1 MLLAV
6 VLMFSSLPFSVSA
19 DEVSSELPTESTVE
33 SQPKESQAEET
44 EESPPPAENAI
55 ILSDSSGDVPVLYA
69 QDPFNTVKAEV
80 EGGTNY
86 MTSVGV
92 TRESI
97 VRELEAHEDDNYY
110 LGTPYVGGDAQSPN
124 GDASYNSGTVGMN
137 CAGFISYVLRKAGLD
152 AETTMEIMHRTPVNQ
167 YGSGLPYDWLAGAS
181 NYKNLVENG
190 NISAYAFR
198 TKQEL
203 LSSGLAEKGD
213 IILMWW
219 SNSPGAD
226 GADNH
231 IGFFWGKASD
241 DDVMWHS
248 GTEPGSGNQ
257 ISAITPKTPGS
268 FYILI
273 KIEPL
278 QPKDYQV
285 TLTKTSA
292 DVSITQGNSAYSL
305 AGATYNVYKGTSGTG
320 SVVATFTT
328 DLAGHATLSTPLED
342 GTYSVKEVTP
352 PKGYKLD
359 EKIYTF
365 TINGADTSLNVEDE
379 PGTLT
384 LILKKADSQTGSTP
398 QGNASLAGA
407 VYQVSY
413 QKGGQTVTEELT
425 SDASGNLG
433 TLEGI
438 PFGTVTVKELT
449 APEGYRLD
457 TEVHTYTVDGS
468 QLTGDVYE
476 LEVTDLEED
485 VQRGGLII
493 QKLDSQTGTTPQGDA
508 SLEGISFEIVN
519 QSQNPVVVNGRTAQ
533 PGQVAMTI
541 TTNASGV
548 ASTGE
553 NALPYGDYTVREVAS
568 NDSMF
573 KTFDEE
579 ISVTISEDGQTL
591 TYEVENE
598 VVRGGID
605 IEKQDSQT
613 GSTPQGNASF
623 AGIDFEV
630 INRSANP
637 VVVDGQTYA
646 VGDVVMTITTDESGR
661 ASTGN
666 DVLPY
671 GTYEVL
677 ESATNESMLL
687 TWTGETAT
695 VRQNGHS
702 VAITAVNDVERG
714 GLSVEKQDSV
724 TGSIPQGDADFSGI
738 TFEVI
743 NNSKNP
749 VIVNSEKYNPGEV
762 VVTLTTD
769 ESGRAVTADDAL
781 PYGEYIFHESATNES
796 MLLTAPDQ
804 TVNVTDDG
812 VIYEFTM
819 ADEVVRGGVLIE
831 KRDLESGLLTP
842 LGGASLDGTLFEITN
857 KSVNAVYVNDALYQ
871 PGEVCATIEV
881 VDGIA
886 QTDARALPYGTY
898 QMVESKPGEG
908 YLHTDQ
914 TVRSFQ
920 IRKDGEVIEFRDG
933 DAAYNQVIRG
943 DLQFI
948 KVGEG
953 GEANMGRF
961 ANVAFKLIS
970 ETTGETHIVVTDE
983 NGEVRTTTEWN
994 PHSQNTNG
1002 NDGVED
1008 EAAWDDH
1015 AGTWFGLTTEGWM
1028 VETQDGLCALPYDT
1042 YTIEELRCS
1051 GNQGYDLVRVEHV
1064 TISRNN
1070 TTIYLGTLDDQ
1081 FEGVPEIGT
1090 TALVDGEH
1098 TAAPAGEV
1106 TITDT
1111 VEYKNLK
1118 VGETYKISGVLMDK
1132 ETGEPLLVG
1141 EGEEQAQVTAEVE
1154 FTPTSAQGTV
1164 ELTYTFDASA
1174 LAGKAVVV
1182 FEDLYQGEN
1191 VVASHADINDEGQT
1205 VTFGKPSIGTT
1216 ATIDG
1221 EKTAEPAEQI
1231 TITDTVEYSGLTVG
1245 QEYKLTGVLMDKETG
1260 EPLLIGEGEEQAQVT
1275 SEATF
1280 TPSEPNGTID
1290 VLFTFDS
1297 SALLGKSVVV
1307 FETLYQGENEV
1318 TAHTDIEDEGQT
1330 VTFVEGPKIGTTAT
1344 VDGSHTA
1351 SPVGEITIVD
1361 EVAYSG
1367 LTPGKTYK
1375 ISGVL
1380 MDKETG
1386 EPLLVGEGEE
1396 QAQVT
1401 AEVEFTPEAAEGT
1414 VELTYTLDAS
1424 ALAGKSVVVF
1434 ETLYL
1439 DDVEIT
1445 SHADIEDENQTV
1457 TFGEGPQIGTTAT
1470 VNGQHTADPTGEV
1483 TIIDEVAYSGLT
1495 PGETYKIS
1503 GVLMDKATGEPLLV
1517 GEEQAQITAEVEFTP
1532 EAESGTVQLSYTFDA
1547 TSMAGKAVVVFE
1559 HLYLGELE
1567 IATHAD
1573 IEDEGQTVTF
1583 GVPEIGT
1590 TATVNGAHTAEPAE
1604 QVTIVDTVT
1613 YSGLTPGK
1621 TYKLSGVLMD
1631 QATGEPLLVDG
1642 KEITAETEFTPEAS
1656 SGTVEL
1662 SYTLNASTLAGKS
1675 VVVFEDLYLDGVKVA
1690 THADITDAG
1699 QTVTFVEPDKPMI
1712 STMATVDDE
1721 QIAMPVGDITLT
1733 DIISYYQLTPGKEY
1747 TLKGVLMDQ
1756 ATEKPLTID
1765 GKQVTSEVTFTPTES
1780 SGTVEVTF
1788 TFPADTLANT
1798 KVVVYEYL
1806 YLDGKE
1812 VATHTDINNKCQTIT
1827 FGDTPSIGT
1836 TATVDGEK
1844 TAKPSEELTIT
1855 DTVEYSGLIPGK
1867 TYKLSGVLMDK
1878 ETEEPLLVDDKE
1890 VTSEVEFVAEKE
1902 SGTVEMTFT
1911 LDASALVGKHIV
1923 VFETLYYNDKEI
1935 AAHTDIEDEDQTV
1948 LIDLNGRIF
1957 ATKVDTDG
1965 APVEGVVFGLFT
1977 ADTTDFTEKNAAATA
1992 QTGADGKFEFDNV
2005 PAGEWLIVELV
2016 ARPGYVLD
2024 SEPIEVTVDAEE
2036 IDLGEIVN
2044 EYTRISIIKT
2054 DATTG
2059 EQLAGATLEL
2069 YDPDGTLIDTWVS
2082 NGQPHQITKL
2092 AVGDGYVLKEV
2103 SAPTGYKIAD
2113 RITFSVS
2120 STGEVQTIE
2129 MQDHPR
2135 DIVDVPKTGQTT
2147 PPMFIYAGVLVL
2159 AVALGVGFVVYYKKK
2174 KTSR

>member
-1 MLLAV
+1 MTHTKKRILSLLLAV
-6 VLMFSSLPFSVSA
+6 VLMFGTLPFSVSA
-19 DEVSSELPTESTVE
+19 DEASSELPTESTLE
-33 SQPKESQAEET
+33 SQPEEPSAGEAEEST
-44 EESPPPAENAI
+44 QTNGTI
-55 ILSDSSGDVPVLYA
+55 TISDSSGDVPVLYA
-69 QDPFNTVKAEV
+69 QDPFNTVKSQV

-110 LGTPYVGGDAQSPN
+110 LGTPYAGGDAQSPN
-124 GDASYNSGTVGMN
+124 GDTSYNSGTVGMN

-152 AETTMEIMHRTPVNQ
+152 AETTMEIMHQTPVNQ

-241 DDVMWHS
+241 DVMWHS
-248 GTEPGSGNQ
+248 GTEPSSGNQ

-278 QPKDYQV
+278 QPKEYAV

-328 DLAGHATLSTPLED
+328 DAAGHATLSTPLED

-365 TINGADTSLNVEDE
+365 TINGADTSLSVEDE

-384 LILKKADSQTGSTP
+384 LKLKKKDSQTGSTP
-398 QGNASLAGA
+398 QGNATLAGA

-433 TLEGI
+433 TLEGL
-438 PFGTVTVKELT
+438 PLGTVTVKELT

-476 LEVTDLEED
+476 LEVDDLTED
-485 VQRGGLII
+485 VMRGGLSI

-519 QSQNPVVVNGRTAQ
+519 DSQNPVVVNGNTAA

-541 TTNASGV
+541 TTNAAGV
-548 ASTGE
+548 ATTGE
-553 NALPYGDYTVREVAS
+553 SALPYGEYTVREVS
-568 NDSMF
+568 TNDSMLQ
-573 KTFDEE
+573 TFTEE
-579 ISVTISEDGQTL
+579 ISVTIDSDGEML
-591 TYEVENE
+591 EYEAENE

-605 IEKQDSQT
+605 LEKQDSEM
-613 GSTPQGNASF
+613 GATPQGNSSF
-623 AGIDFEV
+623 AGIEFEI
-630 INRSANP
+630 INRSTNP
-637 VVVDGQTYA
+637 VVVGGQTYA
-646 VGDVVMTITTDESGR
+646 VGEVVMTITTDESGH
-661 ASTGN
+661 AGTGS

-671 GTYEVL
+671 GTYEVR
-677 ESATNESMLL
+677 ESQTNESMLL
-687 TWTGETAT
+687 TWTGETVT
-695 VRQNGHS
+695 VRQQGHAVS
-702 VAITAVNDVERG
+702 VTAVDEVERG
-714 GLSVEKQDSV
+714 GLSVEKQDTI
-724 TGSIPQGDADFSGI
+724 TGSTPQGDADFEGI
-738 TFEVI
+738 TFQII
-743 NNSKNP
+743 NNSRNP
-749 VIVNSEKYNPGEV
+749 VIVNSEKYDPGEV
-762 VVTLTTD
+762 VLTLTTD
-769 ESGRAVTADDAL
+769 ESGRAATADDAL
-781 PYGEYIFHESATNES
+781 PYGEYILHESATNES

-804 TVNVTDDG
+804 TVLVEDDG
-812 VIYEFTM
+812 IIYEFTM
-819 ADEVVRGGVLIE
+819 ANEVVRGGVLIE

-842 LGGASLDGTLFEITN
+842 LGGASLNGTLFEITN
-857 KSVNAVYVNDALYQ
+857 KSINAVYVGGALYQ

-920 IRKDGEVIEFRDG
+920 IRRDGQVIEFRDG

-943 DLQFI
+943 DLQFV

-970 ETTGETHIVVTDE
+970 ETTGEEHIVVTDE

-1028 VETQDGLCALPYDT
+1028 VDVQDELCALPFDT
-1042 YTIEELRCS
+1042 YTLEELPCE
-1051 GNQGYDLVRVEHV
+1051 GNQGYELVKVPNI

-1070 TTIYLGTLDDQ
+1070 TTIYLGTIDDQ

-1090 TALVDGEH
+1090 TATVEGEHVAEPAEEITLVD
-1098 TAAPAGEV
+1098 TV
-1106 TITDT
+1106 T
-1111 VEYKNLK
+1111 YKNLK

-1132 ETGEPLLVG
+1132 STGEPLLVN
-1141 EGEEQAQVTAEVE
+1141 EQPVIAELD
-1154 FTPTSAQGTV
+1154 FTPISSEGSV
-1164 ELTYTFDASA
+1164 ELAYTFDGSA
-1174 LAGKAVVV
+1174 LAGKSVVV
-1182 FEDLYQGEN
+1182 FEDLYQDEN

-1205 VTFGKPSIGTT
+1205 VTFGQPEIGTT

-1221 EKTAEPAEQI
+1221 EKTAQPAEQI
-1231 TITDTVEYSGLTVG
+1231 TITDTVDYSGLAAG
-1245 QEYKLTGVLMDKETG
+1245 QEYTLKGVLMDKETG
-1260 EPLLIGEGEEQAQVT
+1260 EPLLVNDQQVT

-1280 TPSEPNGTID
+1280 TPAEASGTID
-1290 VLFTFDS
+1290 VLFTFDATGLERK
-1297 SALLGKSVVV
+1297 ALVV
-1307 FETLYQGENEV
+1307 FETLFQGETEI
-1318 TAHTDIEDEGQT
+1318 AGHEDIEDEGQT
-1330 VTFVEGPKIGTTAT
+1330 VNFVEEPKIGTTAT
-1344 VDGSHTA
+1344 VDGQHTA
-1351 SPVGEITIVD
+1351 EPTGEITIVDVVEYTGLTPGETYTVSGVLMDKSINQPLLVDGAEVTAEVEFTPEESAGTVELTYTLNASTLAGTTIVVFETLYSDGVEIAAHADINDEAQTVEITEPEKPTLGTTATVDGQHTADPTGEITIVDVVEYTGLTPGKTYTISGVLMDKATNQPLLVDGAEITAEVEFTSESADGTVELTYTLDASTLAGTTIVVFETLYFDGVEIAAHADINDENQTVEITEPEKPTLGTTATVDGQHTADPTGEITIVD

-1424 ALAGKSVVVF
+1424 ALAG
-1434 ETLYL
+1434 
-1439 DDVEIT
+1439 
-1445 SHADIEDENQTV
+1445 
-1457 TFGEGPQIGTTAT
+1457 TT
-1470 VNGQHTADPTGEV
+1470 
-1483 TIIDEVAYSGLT
+1483 
-1495 PGETYKIS
+1495 
-1503 GVLMDKATGEPLLV
+1503 
-1517 GEEQAQITAEVEFTP
+1517 
-1532 EAESGTVQLSYTFDA
+1532 
-1547 TSMAGKAVVVFE
+1547 
-1559 HLYLGELE
+1559 
-1567 IATHAD
+1567 
-1573 IEDEGQTVTF
+1573 
-1583 GVPEIGT
+1583 
-1590 TATVNGAHTAEPAE
+1590 
-1604 QVTIVDTVT
+1604 
-1613 YSGLTPGK
+1613 
-1621 TYKLSGVLMD
+1621 
-1631 QATGEPLLVDG
+1631 
-1642 KEITAETEFTPEAS
+1642 
-1656 SGTVEL
+1656 
-1662 SYTLNASTLAGKS
+1662 
-1675 VVVFEDLYLDGVKVA
+1675 
-1690 THADITDAG
+1690 
-1699 QTVTFVEPDKPMI
+1699 
-1712 STMATVDDE
+1712 
-1721 QIAMPVGDITLT
+1721 
-1733 DIISYYQLTPGKEY
+1733 
-1747 TLKGVLMDQ
+1747 
-1756 ATEKPLTID
+1756 
-1765 GKQVTSEVTFTPTES
+1765 
-1780 SGTVEVTF
+1780 
-1788 TFPADTLANT
+1788 
-1798 KVVVYEYL
+1798 
-1806 YLDGKE
+1806 
-1812 VATHTDINNKCQTIT
+1812 
-1827 FGDTPSIGT
+1827 
-1836 TATVDGEK
+1836 
-1844 TAKPSEELTIT
+1844 
-1855 DTVEYSGLIPGK
+1855 
-1867 TYKLSGVLMDK
+1867 
-1878 ETEEPLLVDDKE
+1878 
-1890 VTSEVEFVAEKE
+1890 
-1902 SGTVEMTFT
+1902 
-1911 LDASALVGKHIV
+1911 IV
-1923 VFETLYYNDKEI
+1923 VFETLYSDGVEI
-1935 AAHTDIEDEDQTV
+1935 AAHADINDEAQTV
-1948 LIDLNGRIF
+1948 TIEPRGGLLIQKTSEDGVLEGF
-1957 ATKVDTDG
+1957 TFLVESEGYSETFTTDG
-1965 APVEGVVFGLFT
+1965 AGTIYIEDLAPDEYTITEQENDLTARYEIPAGQTVEVTADQATTVEFYNALLRGKITGHKTGAEQAPLEGVTFGLFDTEVIEFSAENAIATTETNANGEFSFEAPYGDYQVKELET
-1977 ADTTDFTEKNAAATA
+1977 A
-1992 QTGADGKFEFDNV
+1992 
-2005 PAGEWLIVELV
+2005 
-2016 ARPGYVLD
+2016 PGYVNMKE
-2024 SEPIEVTVDAEE
+2024 SIAVEVNKTDVDLEDIANSQTVVHFSKVDAE
-2036 IDLGEIVN
+2036 
-2044 EYTRISIIKT
+2044 
-2054 DATTG
+2054 TG
-2059 EQLAGATLEL
+2059 EGLPGAVLEL
-2069 YDPDGTLIDTWVS
+2069 YAPDGSLLDTWETTDI
-2082 NGQPHQITKL
+2082 PHVIPGL
-2092 AVGDGYVLKEV
+2092 PVGEGYVLREV
-2103 SAPTGYKIAD
+2103 TAPDGYEAAED
-2113 RITFSVS
+2113 VTFNVED
-2120 STGEVQTIE
+2120 TTEIQTITME
-2129 MQDHPR
+2129 DEHTPEEPEEPDEPQTPEEPDEPTP
-2135 DIVDVPKTGQTT
+2135 DIPQTGGSRAVIWVSGLLILALLGLCITVPLLRHINKQ
-2147 PPMFIYAGVLVL
+2147 
-2159 AVALGVGFVVYYKKK
+2159 
-2174 KTSR
+2174 

>member
-6 VLMFSSLPFSVSA
+6 VLCFSALPFSVSA
-19 DEVSSELPTESTVE
+19 DELPGELSTESTVE
-33 SQPKESQAEET
+33 SQPEET
-44 EESPPPAENAI
+44 PAEDSTPSDGETAESSPSENRSI
-55 ILSDSSGDVPVLYA
+55 TISDSSGDVPVLYA
-69 QDPFNTVKAEV
+69 QDPFNTVKSEV

-92 TRESI
+92 TRQAI

-110 LGTPYVGGDAQSPN
+110 LGTPYAGGDAQSPN
-124 GDASYNSGTVGMN
+124 GDTSYNSGAAGMN

-152 AETTMEIMHRTPVNQ
+152 AETTMEIMHKTPVSQ
-167 YGSGLPYDWLAGAS
+167 FGSGLPYDWLAGAS
-181 NYKNLVENG
+181 NYKNLIENG

-231 IGFFWGKASD
+231 IGFFWGEASD

-248 GTEPGSGNQ
+248 GTEPSSGNQ
-257 ISAITPKTPGS
+257 ISEITPKTPGS

-278 QPKDYQV
+278 QPKEYAV

-328 DLAGHATLSTPLED
+328 DEAGHATLSTPLED

-352 PKGYKLD
+352 PKGYKMD
-359 EKIYTF
+359 TKVYTF
-365 TINGADTSLNVEDE
+365 TINGADTSLSVEDE

-384 LILKKADSQTGSTP
+384 LKLKKKDSQTGSTP

-476 LEVTDLEED
+476 LEVDDLTED
-485 VQRGGLII
+485 VMRGGLSI

-508 SLEGISFEIVN
+508 SLEGIVFEIVN
-519 QSQNPVVVNGRTAQ
+519 NSQNAVVVNSNTAQ

-541 TTNASGV
+541 TTNSAGV
-548 ASTGE
+548 ATTGE
-553 NALPYGDYTVREVAS
+553 NSLPYGEYTVREVS
-568 NDSMF
+568 TNDSMLQ
-573 KTFDEE
+573 TFTEE
-579 ISVTISEDGQTL
+579 ISITISEDGQML
-591 TYEVENE
+591 EYEAENE

-605 IEKQDSQT
+605 LEKQDSQT
-613 GSTPQGNASF
+613 GSTPQGNSSF
-623 AGIDFEV
+623 AGIDFEI

-637 VVVDGQTYA
+637 VVVNGTTYA
-646 VGDVVMTITTDESGR
+646 VGDVVMTITTDENGH
-661 ASTGN
+661 ASTGS

-671 GTYEVL
+671 GTYEIR

-687 TWTGETAT
+687 TWQGETVT

-714 GLSVEKQDSV
+714 GLSVEKQDTI
-724 TGSIPQGDADFSGI
+724 TGSTPQGDADFEGI
-738 TFEVI
+738 TFQII
-743 NNSKNP
+743 NNSRNP
-749 VIVNSEKYNPGEV
+749 VMVEGQKYQPGEV
-762 VVTLTTD
+762 VKTLVTD
-769 ESGRAVTADDAL
+769 SEGKASTADDLL
-781 PYGEYIFHESATNES
+781 PYGEYILRESATNES

-804 TVNVTDDG
+804 TVNITDDG
-812 VIYEFTM
+812 IIYEFTM

-857 KSVNAVYVNDALYQ
+857 KSVNSVYVDGALYA

-886 QTDARALPYGTY
+886 QTDARALPYGSY
-898 QMVESKPGEG
+898 QMVETKPGEG

-920 IRKDGEVIEFRDG
+920 IRKDGEIIEFRDG

-943 DLQFI
+943 DLQFV

-970 ETTGETHIVVTDE
+970 ETTGEEHIVVTDE
-983 NGEVRTTTEWN
+983 NGEVRTETEWN

-1028 VETQDGLCALPYDT
+1028 VETQDGLCALPFDT
-1042 YTIEELRCS
+1042 YTVEELRCS

-1090 TALVDGEH
+1090 TATVDGEH
-1098 TAAPAGEV
+1098 TAEPAGEV
-1106 TITDT
+1106 TLVDT
-1111 VEYKNLK
+1111 VTYKNLK
-1118 VGETYKISGVLMDK
+1118 VGQTYKLSGVLMDK

-1141 EGEEQAQVTAEVE
+1141 EGEEQTQVTAEVE

-1182 FEDLYQGEN
+1182 FEDLYLDEN
-1191 VVASHADINDEGQT
+1191 IVASHADITDEGQT
-1205 VTFGKPSIGTT
+1205 ITFGKPAIGTT

-1221 EKTAEPAEQI
+1221 EKTAVPAEQI

-1260 EPLLIGEGEEQAQVT
+1260 EPLLVGEEQVT

-1280 TPSEPNGTID
+1280 IPAEPNGTID
-1290 VLFTFDS
+1290 VLFTFD
-1297 SALLGKSVVV
+1297 ATGLEGKTVVV
-1307 FETLYQGENEV
+1307 FETLFQGETEI
-1318 TAHTDIEDEGQT
+1318 ASHEDIEDKGQT
-1330 VTFVEGPKIGTTAT
+1330 IIFTEQPSIGTTAT
-1344 VDGSHTA
+1344 VDGQHTA
-1351 SPVGEITIVD
+1351 EPNGVITIVDVVEFTGLIPGETYTVSGALMDKATSETLLVDDAEVTAEAEFTPESADGTVELTYTLYASALAGTTIVVFETLYSDGVEIAAHADINDEAQTVEITEPEKPTLGTTATVDGQHTADPTGEITIVD
-1361 EVAYSG
+1361 VVEYTG
-1367 LTPGKTYK
+1367 LTPDGTYT

-1380 MDKETG
+1380 MDKATG
-1386 EPLLVGEGEE
+1386 EPLLLDG
-1396 QAQVT
+1396 AIVT
-1401 AEVEFTPEAAEGT
+1401 AEVEFTPESADGT

-1424 ALAGKSVVVF
+1424 ALAG
-1434 ETLYL
+1434 
-1439 DDVEIT
+1439 
-1445 SHADIEDENQTV
+1445 
-1457 TFGEGPQIGTTAT
+1457 TT
-1470 VNGQHTADPTGEV
+1470 
-1483 TIIDEVAYSGLT
+1483 
-1495 PGETYKIS
+1495 
-1503 GVLMDKATGEPLLV
+1503 
-1517 GEEQAQITAEVEFTP
+1517 
-1532 EAESGTVQLSYTFDA
+1532 
-1547 TSMAGKAVVVFE
+1547 
-1559 HLYLGELE
+1559 
-1567 IATHAD
+1567 
-1573 IEDEGQTVTF
+1573 
-1583 GVPEIGT
+1583 
-1590 TATVNGAHTAEPAE
+1590 
-1604 QVTIVDTVT
+1604 
-1613 YSGLTPGK
+1613 
-1621 TYKLSGVLMD
+1621 
-1631 QATGEPLLVDG
+1631 
-1642 KEITAETEFTPEAS
+1642 
-1656 SGTVEL
+1656 
-1662 SYTLNASTLAGKS
+1662 
-1675 VVVFEDLYLDGVKVA
+1675 
-1690 THADITDAG
+1690 
-1699 QTVTFVEPDKPMI
+1699 
-1712 STMATVDDE
+1712 
-1721 QIAMPVGDITLT
+1721 
-1733 DIISYYQLTPGKEY
+1733 
-1747 TLKGVLMDQ
+1747 
-1756 ATEKPLTID
+1756 
-1765 GKQVTSEVTFTPTES
+1765 
-1780 SGTVEVTF
+1780 
-1788 TFPADTLANT
+1788 
-1798 KVVVYEYL
+1798 
-1806 YLDGKE
+1806 
-1812 VATHTDINNKCQTIT
+1812 
-1827 FGDTPSIGT
+1827 
-1836 TATVDGEK
+1836 
-1844 TAKPSEELTIT
+1844 
-1855 DTVEYSGLIPGK
+1855 
-1867 TYKLSGVLMDK
+1867 
-1878 ETEEPLLVDDKE
+1878 
-1890 VTSEVEFVAEKE
+1890 
-1902 SGTVEMTFT
+1902 
-1911 LDASALVGKHIV
+1911 IV
-1923 VFETLYYNDKEI
+1923 VFETLYSDGVEI
-1935 AAHTDIEDEDQTV
+1935 AAHADINDEAQTITIEPRGGLLIQKTSEDGV
-1948 LIDLNGRIF
+1948 LEGFTFLVESEGYSETF
-1957 ATKVDTDG
+1957 TTDG
-1965 APVEGVVFGLFT
+1965 AGKIYIEDLAPGEYSITEQESELTARYEIPAGQTVTVTAEEATTVEFYNRLLRGKIIGHKTGAEQAPLEGVTFGLFDAEAT
-1977 ADTTDFTEKNAAATA
+1977 EFTVENAIATTETDSNGEFS
-1992 QTGADGKFEFDNV
+1992 FEAPYGDYQV
-2005 PAGEWLIVELV
+2005 KELV
-2016 ARPGYVLD
+2016 TVPGYVTKKE
-2024 SEPIEVTVDAEE
+2024 SINVE
-2036 IDLGEIVN
+2036 LG
-2044 EYTRISIIKT
+2044 KT
-2054 DATTG
+2054 DVDLEDIANSQTVVHFSKVDKETG
-2059 EQLAGATLEL
+2059 EELPGAVLEL
-2069 YDPDGTLIDTWVS
+2069 YAPDGSLLDTWETTDI
-2082 NGQPHQITKL
+2082 PHVIPGL
-2092 AVGDGYVLKEV
+2092 PVGEGYVLREV
-2103 SAPTGYKIAD
+2103 TAPEGFEVAAD
-2113 RITFSVS
+2113 VTFRVED
-2120 STGEVQTIE
+2120 TTEIQTITME
-2129 MQDHPR
+2129 DEKTPDQPEEPDTPDEPEKPDEPTP
-2135 DIVDVPKTGQTT
+2135 DIPQTGGSRAVIWVTGLLILALLGLCITVPMLRHINKQ
-2147 PPMFIYAGVLVL
+2147 
-2159 AVALGVGFVVYYKKK
+2159 
-2174 KTSR
+2174 